1 MPTTMTER
9 EAKARFSGV
18 TCQIVRTVCI
28 GSWMLSGFAACA
40 DGARSSEESAC
51 GFLLQHEIDRMLADL
66 DASPWPTSFGIGF
79 VDFAGKEWAPFDYVC
94 PTCGTCTSYP
104 RERGNPFRDEGYAA
118 FLTNLHHTVAFLRA
132 KRLNVSVDERI
143 LCSSCRTALNVPDR
157 GEIVSIP
164 KKWPPSMNFGYG
176 YDAARTNFPFRVGDK
191 VLISDECNMWG
202 RRCYRVVKENA
213 SYWIAAKDVSPDGKI
228 TAEGTGSWVRLGPG
242 PSCPSVG
249 FINRWGEP
257 ERGVP
262 IPETET
268 NGWMRLTVATPDLY
282 YACCVPTGY
291 VGRIASSGAALCRHD
306 LFKRL
311 KWTING
317 REIEIAPNDGSLLRA
332 FFSGLREI
340 PGQQINAS
348 LKMRRNRSR
357 LDELLSLKP
366 PSPKKPDAETI
377 LNDLSTPG
385 GWTNGEISV
394 ETDF

>member
-1 MPTTMTER
+1 M
-9 EAKARFSGV
+9 
-18 TCQIVRTVCI
+18 
-28 GSWMLSGFAACA
+28 
-40 DGARSSEESAC
+40 
-51 GFLLQHEIDRMLADL
+51 
-66 DASPWPTSFGIGF
+66 
-79 VDFAGKEWAPFDYVC
+79 
-94 PTCGTCTSYP
+94 
-104 RERGNPFRDEGYAA
+104 
-118 FLTNLHHTVAFLRA
+118 
-132 KRLNVSVDERI
+132 
-143 LCSSCRTALNVPDR
+143 
-157 GEIVSIP
+157 
-164 KKWPPSMNFGYG
+164 
-176 YDAARTNFPFRVGDK
+176 
-191 VLISDECNMWG
+191 
-202 RRCYRVVKENA
+202 
-213 SYWIAAKDVSPDGKI
+213 
-228 TAEGTGSWVRLGPG
+228 
-242 PSCPSVG
+242 
-249 FINRWGEP
+249 
-257 ERGVP
+257 
-262 IPETET
+262 PETDT